1 MPGLTIFGAGSYG
14 RHEASTHSDIDL
26 FFLIDGKND
35 AIPEPRTSSLR
46 LFAKVIET
54 VDLMSFPKLSND
66 CEYLELLSTA
76 DILYHLG
83 SRTDDSANYFTA
95 RMLLLLEGQC
105 LHGSIVYEKVLKDVV
120 DSYFNDFPDHKQ
132 TFSPMFLV
140 NDICRFWKTMLLNY
154 ENRRGLRDPAAAT
167 EDRKTKHKV
176 RNFKLKF
183 SRMTTCF
190 ASVAALGSF
199 SAPVTPEQVIQLV
212 RMTPRARLM
221 SVSERI
227 SSMKPAVQKVL
238 AEYEWFL
245 EMTGQPTTELEAHF
259 SDVQK
264 RRQMFE
270 RAIAYGDLMYG
281 LLQAIDATDGRLK
294 LIRNI
299 AI

>member
-199 SAPVTPEQVIQLV
+199 SAPVTPNRIAAGIAAHAEGP
-212 RMTPRARLM
+212 RMIVASNKPRNTSHSLTKPLSGGSPLM
-221 SVSERI
+221 AAAPSANR
-227 SSMKPAVQKVL
+227 PAVH
-238 AEYEWFL
+238 
-245 EMTGQPTTELEAHF
+245 G
-259 SDVQK
+259 
-264 RRQMFE
+264 
-270 RAIAYGDLMYG
+270 IARHSPPNRLISPVPV
-281 LLQAIDATDGRLK
+281 ACSTDPAP
-294 LIRNI
+294 RNSRPLNKP
-299 AI
+299 